1 MQWVAGGA
9 VAEAVIARNGEQI
22 VLVRFPQSERK
33 AEPNLAST
41 AMAEL
46 RFAGAPRKPL
56 AERCGRSSRV
66 CAGDRGMEAVDGL
79 RTGGVVATSD
89 SAGRRLCA

>member
-22 VLVRFPQSERK
+22 VLVTVPESARK

-41 AMAEL
+41 AIAEL
-46 RFAGAPRKPL
+46 RFAGAPRKQL
-56 AERCGRSSRV
+56 ADERP
-66 CAGDRGMEAVDGL
+66 A
-79 RTGGVVATSD
+79 VATL
-89 SAGRRLCA
+89 RRRSRSGSC